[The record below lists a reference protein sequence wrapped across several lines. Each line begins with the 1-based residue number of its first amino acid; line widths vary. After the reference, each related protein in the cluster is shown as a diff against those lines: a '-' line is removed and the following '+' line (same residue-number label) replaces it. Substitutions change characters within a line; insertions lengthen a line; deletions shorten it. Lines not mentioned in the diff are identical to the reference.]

1 MKWILN
7 ELNSNINNF
16 LGRKSQASKTKKKE
30 IRDLA
35 QGKKN
40 LYQWGV
46 LAYQALGCIC
56 TFMYSGFHCPLP
68 VGPGEPSS
76 AAYCLS
82 L

>member
-16 LGRKSQASKTKKKE
+16 LGRKQVKLKK
-30 IRDLA
+30 RN
-35 QGKKN
+35 QRSGSGKKN

-56 TFMYSGFHCPLP
+56 TFMYLGFHCPLP